1 MTESGNAVEGHSP
14 RTPLGRDVIVAT
26 AVAIADEGGVAKLS
40 MRNLARRLGYEVMSL
55 YNHVANKNELLDLM
69 IDEVAAGIGEP
80 EATEPIPAV
89 RGLAVST
96 REALLRHP
104 WAPGLWQRHLPG
116 PHRIRTME
124 TLLRL
129 LAESGLSP
137 HLAHVGFHAV
147 SNHVLGHTLQ
157 QLELDLP
164 TDDMEAVAAPFLAG
178 LSEQE
183 HPYMIA
189 HVHEHLAGHDGES
202 FELVLDLIL
211 DGLVRISD
219 AGQ

>member
-1 MTESGNAVEGHSP
+1 MTESDHGIEDRSTRP
-14 RTPLGRDVIVAT
+14 PLGRKAIVAA
-26 AVAIADEGGVAKLS
+26 AVAIADEGGVTKLS

-69 IDEVAAGIGEP
+69 IDEVAAGIAEP
-80 EATEPIPAV
+80 DATEPISAV

-116 PHRIRTME
+116 PHRIHTME

-164 TDDMEAVAAPFLAG
+164 TDDMETVAAPFLAG

-183 HPYMIA
+183 HPHMIA
-189 HVHEHLAGHDGES
+189 HIHEHLAGHDGDS

-211 DGLVRISD
+211 DGLVRINH
-219 AGQ
+219 AEQ